1 MYMPVYTGVNT
12 RDPFSR
18 KCCVTPREKSETLT
32 RVEDSERVEGSLDR
46 SVQLHAVLAELER
59 EPATLQNA
67 DAVLSG
73 QSSAEFE
80 STPEDLVRRAVDA
93 MGGMK
98 RFVSRGDVVVVTHNH
113 RLNAFGFLDLSNQ
126 TVLYYVVLGIFLLA
140 FLLIYRIIN
149 SPFGEVL
156 AMGTPREVQTDPGVI
171 EAYLGSVDDVSSLR
185 RAA

>member
-73 QSSAEFE
+73 QPAPGCARRPSGREPPAG
-80 STPEDLVRRAVDA
+80 PGAGACGALCAVEDEGR
-93 MGGMK
+93 
-98 RFVSRGDVVVVTHNH
+98 
-113 RLNAFGFLDLSNQ
+113 
-126 TVLYYVVLGIFLLA
+126 
-140 FLLIYRIIN
+140 
-149 SPFGEVL
+149 
-156 AMGTPREVQTDPGVI
+156 
-171 EAYLGSVDDVSSLR
+171 
-185 RAA
+185 